1 MLTSNLWF
9 TPTTNHITCQK
20 KHIKQFAQNQY
31 STTKT
36 HSITFTT
43 TQAQILQRHASTLYR
58 RHCPQTHRNAY
69 SPQTTTPTT
78 KNNNRLVGAKCKP
91 LKASKLRRR
100 SMAVRSTKLSSTA
113 RTWNWKPSSSFY
125 YYALSIG
132 INTCI
137 GYRESELGMGMGK
150 IGVEERRWVIAIWRG
165 RCRDTTFSAVKSQ

>member
-1 MLTSNLWF
+1 MIMLTSNLWF

-100 SMAVRSTKLSSTA
+100 SMAVRSTNLSSTA
-113 RTWNWKPSSSFY
+113 RTWNWKPSHCM
-125 YYALSIG
+125 LSGDI
-132 INTCI
+132 IFLLLLCI
-137 GYRESELGMGMGK
+137 VYWYQYMYR
-150 IGVEERRWVIAIWRG
+150 I
-165 RCRDTTFSAVKSQ
+165 